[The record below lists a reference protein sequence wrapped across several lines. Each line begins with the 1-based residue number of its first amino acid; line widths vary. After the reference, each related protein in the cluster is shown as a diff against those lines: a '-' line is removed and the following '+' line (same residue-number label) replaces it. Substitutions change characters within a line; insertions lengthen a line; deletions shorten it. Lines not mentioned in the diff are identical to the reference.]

1 MEQIILNHLEEHGS
15 ITSWEAISLY
25 HCTRL
30 GHYILMLRKKYNII
44 SERIPFVHS
53 ITKRK
58 SSCVRYVL
66 VEGK

>member
-1 MEQIILNHLEEHGS
+1 MKEIILNHLKEHGS
-15 ITSWEAISLY
+15 ITSLEAIKLY

-30 GHYILMLRKKYNII
+30 GHYILLLRKHYNIV
-44 SERIPFVHS
+44 SERIPFTHS

-66 VEGK
+66 VEG

>member
-15 ITSWEAISLY
+15 ITSWEAITLY

-30 GHYILMLRKKYNII
+30 GHYILMLRKNHNII
-44 SERIPFVHS
+44 SERIPFTHS
-53 ITKRK
+53 VTKRK

-66 VEGK
+66 VEG